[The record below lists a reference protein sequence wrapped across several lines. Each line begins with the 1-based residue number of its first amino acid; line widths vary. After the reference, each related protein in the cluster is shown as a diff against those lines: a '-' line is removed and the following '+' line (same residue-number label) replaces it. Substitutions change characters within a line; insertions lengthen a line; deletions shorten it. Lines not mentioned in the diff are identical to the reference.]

1 MGDLKRII
9 SGALEITSFKA
20 FRGPWTKRKIAA
32 AHQVGRKRNA
42 RREWEWQRER
52 EREVDDPDD
61 NDPDF
66 GNRKTPLDREREPIC
81 SRF

>member
-1 MGDLKRII
+1 MRWKLRVLKRFGDREQKEKLPRHTRWDVNATL
-9 SGALEITSFKA
+9 GANESD
-20 FRGPWTKRKIAA
+20 
-32 AHQVGRKRNA
+32 
-42 RREWEWQRER
+42 RERERER